1 MESYTPS
8 TNLQPYIKIFHIIES
23 DGAMENFILP
33 DTGIVIAFRF
43 KGIVSAS
50 ENGIESNL
58 PNVALSGL
66 RHAPRVIKYSPK
78 SGNVLIIFHP
88 GGPAAFLHEPLH
100 ELSGLSVPATSF
112 KNFTDAND
120 LAERLCNAEN
130 NFDRIKLVEEALVS
144 KLKRNIIDPL
154 VLHAAQ
160 QIKSSHGTTR
170 IKELIET
177 LSISRDA
184 FEKRFRQTI
193 GTSPKQFSNITRIRS
208 LIDKA
213 KDHKTL
219 TELAY
224 SYGYFD
230 QSHFIKD
237 FRLFTGQSPSHF
249 FKAPRFW

>member
-1 MESYTPS
+1 
-8 TNLQPYIKIFHIIES
+8 
-23 DGAMENFILP
+23 MENFILP
-33 DTGIVIAFRF
+33 DTAIVMAIRF
-43 KGIVSAS
+43 KGIVSAK
-50 ENGIESNL
+50 ENGIESHL
-58 PNVALSGL
+58 PNAALSGL

-78 SGNVLIIFHP
+78 SGNVLTIFHP
-88 GGPAAFLHEPLH
+88 GGPAAFFREPLH
-100 ELSGLSVPATSF
+100 ELSGLSVPVNSF

-120 LAERLCNAEN
+120 LSERLCNAES
-130 NFDRIKLVEEALVS
+130 NFDRIKIVEEALVS

-170 IKELIET
+170 VKELIET

-230 QSHFIKD
+230 QSHLLKTSNYLPGNCPLIFSRPRCFGKSMI
-237 FRLFTGQSPSHF
+237 FYNS
-249 FKAPRFW
+249 APRR

>member
-1 MESYTPS
+1 MKSYTPS

-23 DGAMENFILP
+23 DRAIENFILP
-33 DTGIVIAFRF
+33 DTAIVMAIRF
-43 KGIVSAS
+43 KGIVSAE
-50 ENGIESNL
+50 ENGIESSL
-58 PNVALSGL
+58 PSAVLSGL
-66 RHAPRVIKYSPK
+66 RHTPRVIKYSAK
-78 SGNVLIIFHP
+78 SGNVLVVFHP
-88 GGPAAFLHEPLH
+88 GGPAAFFREPLH
-100 ELSGLSVPATSF
+100 EVSGLSVPLDSF
-112 KNFTDAND
+112 KNFADVND
-120 LAERLCNAEN
+120 LVERLSDAESN
-130 NFDRIKLVEEALVS
+130 VDRIRIVEEVLVS

-160 QIKSSHGTTR
+160 QIKSDQGKTR

-184 FEKRFRQTI
+184 FEKRFRQI
-193 GTSPKQFSNITRIRS
+193 VGTSPKQYSNITRIRS
-208 LIDKA
+208 LIDNA

-224 SYGYFD
+224 HYGYFD

-237 FRLFTGQSPSHF
+237 FKLFTGQAPSHF

>member
-1 MESYTPS
+1 MKVTRV
-8 TNLQPYIKIFHIIES
+8 I
-23 DGAMENFILP
+23 ENFILP
-33 DTGIVIAFRF
+33 DTAIVMAIRF
-43 KGIVSAS
+43 KGIVSAK
-50 ENGIESNL
+50 ESGVEYSL
-58 PNVALSGL
+58 PNAVLSGL
-66 RHAPRVIKYSPK
+66 RHAPRLIKYSPK
-78 SGNVLIIFHP
+78 SGNVLVVFHP
-88 GGPAAFLHEPLH
+88 GGPAAFLSEPLH
-100 ELSGLSVPATSF
+100 ELSGLSVPVNTF
-112 KNFTDAND
+112 KNFADAND
-120 LAERLCNAEN
+120 LAERLSDAESNA
-130 NFDRIKLVEEALVS
+130 DRIRIVEEVLVS

-160 QIKSSHGTTR
+160 QIKSDQGTTR
-170 IKELIET
+170 IKELIGA

-208 LIDKA
+208 LIERA

-237 FRLFTGQSPSHF
+237 FKIFTGQSPSHF

>member
-1 MESYTPS
+1 MESYKPS
-8 TNLQPYIKIFHIIES
+8 INLQPYIKIFHIIES
-23 DGAMENFILP
+23 DGVMENFILP
-33 DTGIVIAFRF
+33 DTAIVMAIRF
-43 KGIVSAS
+43 KGVVSVK
-50 ENGIESNL
+50 ENGIESRL
-58 PNVALSGL
+58 PNAALSGL
-66 RHAPRVIKYSPK
+66 RHAPRVIKYFPK
-78 SGNVLIIFHP
+78 SSNVLIIFHP
-88 GGPAAFLHEPLH
+88 GGPAAFFREPLH
-100 ELSGLSVPATSF
+100 ELSDLSVPVNSF
-112 KNFTDAND
+112 KNFADVND
-120 LAERLCNAEN
+120 LAERLSNAESN
-130 NFDRIKLVEEALVS
+130 LDRIKIVEEVLVS

-160 QIKSSHGTTR
+160 QIKSDQGNTR
-170 IKELIET
+170 IKELIEQ

-208 LIDKA
+208 LIDRA
-213 KDHKTL
+213 NDHKTL

-237 FRLFTGQSPSHF
+237 FKLFTGQLPSHF